1 MLMAL
6 MLAAAMTTG
15 TGGGASASANDSAPF
30 LTQMK
35 TAAEFS
41 AQEDAHLARAQQL
54 LDELTAVKGRRTI
67 DNTLTTYDALL
78 TELDAAGSQS
88 GLMEQVH
95 PDSTMRQAAEKFT
108 QKISAFASELSLN
121 RNVYD
126 ALKSIDLAGAD
137 DVTKYYVDKTLRD
150 FRLAGVDK
158 DDATRAKV
166 KALRDELVLIG
177 QDFARNIR
185 DDVRTVYASSA
196 AELDGLPKDFIERH
210 KPEADGRIKLTIN
223 YPDAVPVFT
232 YAKNEAL
239 RKRLYMEYNNRAYP
253 KNVEVLNHLLAKR
266 YELAQLLGFDNY
278 AAYVTADKM
287 VASEKNASNFID
299 KIADASDAR
308 AQKEYKQ
315 VLARKQQDDPNAKVV
330 NAWESGHYSELV
342 RKAEYNFDAQSV
354 RPYFQYER
362 VKQGVLDVMS
372 RLFAVTFKRN
382 MTAPV
387 WDKSVE
393 CWEMFE
399 GDSLLGR
406 FYFDMHPRENKY
418 NHAAQFNIR
427 SGIRGKQIPEGAL
440 ICNFP
445 GGIEGDPGLMEHSD
459 VETFFHEF
467 GHLLHSLFA
476 GRQEWIG
483 VSGIQ
488 TEWDFV
494 EAPSQL
500 LEEWAWDAPTLQTFA
515 KQYETGEPIPD
526 TLVVQMKKADEF
538 GKGLYVR
545 QQMAYAK
552 LSLSCYDRAPKDA
565 NLDTLNK
572 TLREKY
578 IPYPFVEGTHMYTSF
593 GHLDGYSAIYY
604 TYMWSLVIA
613 KDFFTQFDHAHM
625 LAPGVAKKYRD
636 TVLAPGGSLPAAQL
650 VRNFLGRDFSFDGWQ
665 KWLER

>member
-1 MLMAL
+1 
-6 MLAAAMTTG
+6 
-15 TGGGASASANDSAPF
+15 
-30 LTQMK
+30 
-35 TAAEFS
+35 AE
-41 AQEDAHLARAQQL
+41 
-54 LDELTAVKGRRTI
+54 T
-67 DNTLTTYDALL
+67 
-78 TELDAAGSQS
+78 
-88 GLMEQVH
+88 
-95 PDSTMRQAAEKFT
+95 FT
-108 QKISAFASELSLN
+108 QKVSAFASELSLN

-126 ALKSIDLAGAD
+126 ALSSMDLSGAD
-137 DVTKYYVDKTLRD
+137 AVTKYYVEKTLRD

-177 QDFARNIR
+177 QEFARNIR
-185 DDVRTVYASSA
+185 DDVRTVYAENAS
-196 AELDGLPKDFIERH
+196 ELEGLPKDFIERH
-210 KPEADGRIKLTIN
+210 KPEADGRIRLTIN

-232 YAKNEAL
+232 YAKSEAL
-239 RKRLYMEYNNRAYP
+239 RKRMYMEYNNRAYP
-253 KNVEVLNHLLAKR
+253 KNVDVLKRLLEKR
-266 YELAQLLGFDNY
+266 HELATLLGFENF

-287 VASEKNASNFID
+287 AASEKNASNFID
-299 KIADASDAR
+299 RIASASEERAR
-308 AQKEYKQ
+308 KEYAQ
-315 VLARKQQDDPNAKVV
+315 VLARKKQDVPDAAVV
-330 NAWESGHYSELV
+330 NAWESAYYSELV

-354 RPYFQYER
+354 RPYFPYDR

-372 RLFAVTFKRN
+372 RLFDVTFRRN
-382 MTAPV
+382 EQAPV

-399 GDSLLGR
+399 NDSLLGR

-427 SGIRGKQIPEGAL
+427 NGIQGKQIPEGAL

-467 GHLLHSLFA
+467 GHLLHTLFA
-476 GRQEWIG
+476 GRQKWIG
-483 VSGIQ
+483 ISGIQ

-515 KQYETGEPIPD
+515 KHYETGKPIPSE
-526 TLVVQMKKADEF
+526 LVAQMKKADEF

-552 LSLSCYDRAPKDA
+552 LSLSCYDRNPESTD
-565 NLDTLNK
+565 LDTLNK
-572 TLREKY
+572 TIRERY
-578 IPYPFVEGTHMYTSF
+578 IPYPFVPGTHMYASF

-613 KDFFTQFDHAHM
+613 KDFFTQFDRQHM

-636 TVLAPGGSLPAAQL
+636 AVLAPGGSLPASQL
-650 VRNFLGRDFSFDGWQ
+650 VKNFLGRDFNFEGWQ
-665 KWLER
+665 KWLEQ